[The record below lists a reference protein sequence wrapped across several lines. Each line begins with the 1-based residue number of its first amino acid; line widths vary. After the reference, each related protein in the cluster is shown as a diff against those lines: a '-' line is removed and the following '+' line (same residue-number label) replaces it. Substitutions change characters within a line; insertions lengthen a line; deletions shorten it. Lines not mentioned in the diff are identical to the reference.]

1 MSANYFVTDL
11 WGRLGHWKWAR
22 MAKRVKFISSINPI
36 IFITYSMHLQ
46 IENGSVF
53 VHTLVFEQS
62 LSICH
67 PFCRVLSIPDVP
79 GTVIQATQ
87 NSCNVFVVSKR
98 RLIMKLARYPQT
110 SGVFWVLKSSALC
123 AWRCV
128 SFCLFWCVSFVLG
141 YQISQSLTQTWGL
154 RRLVMKHLNNHTGAH
169 CLTTLVMIRHIL
181 MHSPMPTAHIVL
193 LISFQ
198 AQKVQNKLL
207 QKVQ

>member
-11 WGRLGHWKWAR
+11 WGHLGHWKWAR

-110 SGVFWVLKSSALC
+110 SGVLSPQI
-123 AWRCV
+123 
-128 SFCLFWCVSFVLG
+128 FCLMCFSMLIFLLLVLVCSFVLG
-141 YQISQSLTQTWGL
+141 YQFSQSLTQTWGL
-154 RRLVMKHLNNHTGAH
+154 RRSVMKHLNNHTGAH

-181 MHSPMPTAHIVL
+181 MHSPMPTAHGVL
-193 LISFQ
+193 PMPFQ
-198 AQKVQNKLL
+198 AQKVQSKLL

>member
-110 SGVFWVLKSSALC
+110 SGVLSPQI
-123 AWRCV
+123 
-128 SFCLFWCVSFVLG
+128 FCLMCFSMLIFLLLVLVCSFVLG
-141 YQISQSLTQTWGL
+141 YQFSQSLTQTWGL

-181 MHSPMPTAHIVL
+181 MHSPMPTAHRVL
-193 LISFQ
+193 PMPFQ
-198 AQKVQNKLL
+198 AQKVQ
-207 QKVQ
+207 